1 MHAHI
6 SRTNAPQRERERE
19 RERERV
25 QDDDDDWMILY
36 SFL

>member
-6 SRTNAPQRERERE
+6 SRTNAPQRERERD